1 MSLAIHL
8 IDALKASLKRR
19 GRTYAEVAAALG
31 VSEATVKR
39 DLSKRTL
46 GIDRFARICEAIGV
60 TLEELTEQIESRSAL
75 TEALTYEQEQQI
87 VADPRLWL
95 VSLCALNHWS
105 FDEIHERYDI
115 AKPELT
121 QHLLALDAMGILEL
135 HGENRIRLR
144 LARNFRWLCN
154 GPFIKTFR
162 DQLAREF
169 FEGAFDDQQA
179 QFRLVAASL
188 SAQSKQLVLTRMRQL
203 AEEIATLHVKDH
215 RVARNDKTTVTCV
228 IALRDWE
235 PQVFQAL
242 QRGA

>member
-1 MSLAIHL
+1 MSLAVHL
-8 IDALKASLKRR
+8 VDALKASLKRR

-46 GIDRFARICEAIGV
+46 GIDRFARICEAVGV

-75 TEALTYEQEQQI
+75 TEELAYEQEQQI

-121 QHLLALDAMGILEL
+121 KCLLALDAMGVLEL

-144 LARNFRWLCN
+144 LSRNFRWLAN

-162 DQLAREF
+162 EQLAKEF
-169 FEGAFDDQQA
+169 FDGTFDDRNE

-188 SAQSKQLVLTRMRQL
+188 SQSSKQLVLARMRQL
-203 AEEIATLHVKDH
+203 AEEVATLHVKDQ
-215 RVARNDKTTVTCV
+215 RLPRQDKTNVTCV
-228 IALRDWE
+228 VALRDWE
-235 PQVFQAL
+235 PQVFRAL
-242 QRGA
+242 QR

>member
-1 MSLAIHL
+1 MSLAIYL
-8 IDALKASLKRR
+8 VDALKASLKRR

-46 GIDRFARICEAIGV
+46 GIDRFAQICEAIGV

-87 VADPRLWL
+87 VSDPRLWL

-144 LARNFRWLCN
+144 LARNFRWLRD

-162 DQLAREF
+162 DRLAKEF
-169 FEGAFDDQQA
+169 FEGAFDDQQE

-188 SAQSKQLVLTRMRQL
+188 SQSAKQLVLARMRQL
-203 AEEIATLHVKDH
+203 AEEIATLHVKDQ
-215 RVARNDKTTVTCV
+215 RVPRKDKSNVTCV

-242 QRGA
+242 QR